1 MIPEAEIVKQVL
13 KYHTL
18 GGFGLAFY
26 PKYKR
31 PEHVKLF
38 EDIGEKM
45 TFEKNQRYIIEIPP
59 RHGKSVLFS
68 ILLPAF
74 YIVNHPDRKVLIA
87 SYSYNLAGEFAF
99 KVRTLLKNNML
110 ANLIV
115 EKIDNYETKEGGGLF
130 SAGVGGS
137 ITGKG
142 ASLLI
147 LDDPFKNLEEAKSKH
162 IRNKVFEWFN
172 STFFTRAEPDA
183 NIVIIQTRWH
193 TEDLAGHLLSDSNE
207 WNEIKLPA
215 IAEDND
221 VLGRESGDALWP
233 ERFPIGKLGEIKKSI
248 GSYIFSAL
256 YQQNPLSGEGST
268 FKREWFEI
276 INQAPADITKIRYW
290 DLAATE
296 EQSGGDPD
304 WTAGCLLGKKDGIF
318 YICDMQ
324 HVRTTPLQVE
334 KLLRQTAIMDGI
346 GIKIYIEKEPGAG
359 SKSLID
365 YFKRQVLEGFAAYED
380 DKRSSKEVRAVPLSA
395 AAEAGN
401 VKLIK
406 GHWNKDFLDEI
417 EIFPQGD
424 HDDQVDAVSGA
435 YEKLNFGD
443 RDSEESY
450 DVMKGASMYD

>member
-1 MIPEAEIVKQVL
+1 MIAEAEIVKQAL

-31 PEHVKLF
+31 PAHIKLF

-68 ILLPAF
+68 VLLPAF
-74 YIVNHPDRKVLIA
+74 YIVNHPDRKVLLA

-110 ANLIV
+110 SDLVI

-162 IRNKVFEWFN
+162 IRSKVYEWFN
-172 STFFTRAEPDA
+172 STFYTRAEPDA
-183 NIVIIQTRWH
+183 NIIIIQTRWH
-193 TEDLAGHLLSDSNE
+193 TEDLTGRLLSDSSD

-215 IAEDND
+215 IAEEND
-221 VLGRESGDALWP
+221 ILGRTIGEALWQD
-233 ERFPIGKLGEIKKSI
+233 RFPIEKLLEIKKSI
-248 GSYIFSAL
+248 GSYLFSAL
-256 YQQNPLSGEGST
+256 YQQNPLSEEGSM

-276 INQAPADITKIRYW
+276 VDQAPADLTRVRYW

-296 EQSGGDPD
+296 EKASGDPD
-304 WTAGCLLGKKDGIF
+304 WTAGCLLGKKNGIF

-324 HVRTTPLQVE
+324 HVRNTPLQVE
-334 KLLRQTAIMDGI
+334 RLVKQTAVVDGI
-346 GIKIYIEKEPGAG
+346 GTRIYIEKEPGAG
-359 SKSLID
+359 SKSLIN
-365 YFKRQVLEGFAAYED
+365 YFKRQVLEGFTVYED
-380 DKRSSKEVRAVPLSA
+380 EKRSSKEVRAVPFSA

-401 VKLIK
+401 VKLVK

-417 EIFPQGD
+417 ELFPQGD
-424 HDDQVDAVSGA
+424 HDDQVDAASGA
-435 YEKLNFGD
+435 FAKINSGEISQF
-443 RDSEESY
+443 
-450 DVMKGASMYD
+450 